1 MKERKESQKG
11 ASAVEFALVFPVL
24 LLLILAIIE
33 FSFFLFNR
41 AVITNAARE
50 GARAGIVQ
58 RSPSEG
64 RVPFSEIETKV
75 RNYSFNHLI
84 TFGGQTTP
92 NVDTKIVNDS
102 GVVISDPDPP
112 CPTGAYSATNLRVTA
127 TFYYTYLVLPYFG
140 TTMKAEA
147 VMKCE

>member
-11 ASAVEFALVFPVL
+11 ALAVEFALVLPVL

-33 FSFFLFNR
+33 LSFFLFNR

-64 RVPFSEIETKV
+64 RVPFSEIEDK
-75 RNYSFNHLI
+75 
-84 TFGGQTTP
+84 GQELLLQSLDYVWGP
-92 NVDTKIVNDS
+92 DDTQCRYQNCK
-102 GVVISDPDPP
+102 
-112 CPTGAYSATNLRVTA
+112 
-127 TFYYTYLVLPYFG
+127 
-140 TTMKAEA
+140 
-147 VMKCE
+147 